1 MKALD
6 ALNDIKLE
14 TTEDYYISGEYFNT
28 HQRHLA
34 LYFYDRC
41 YVVIHNTKVI
51 GLFPEWEYD
60 LEKIKNNFENEEYKN
75 EIKIY
80 NPLQKSKDTTIRYR
94 NNLKDKEEKR

>member
-1 MKALD
+1 MKKELLKD
-6 ALNDIKLE
+6 VKLE
-14 TTEDYYISGEYFNT
+14 TTEDYYITGELFNA

-41 YVVIHNTKVI
+41 YVVIHNKKVI

-60 LEKIKNNFENEEYKN
+60 LEKIKNNFENEDYKN

-80 NPLQKSKDTTIRYR
+80 SPLQKGKDITISYINRLR
-94 NNLKDKEEKR
+94 DKEEKR

>member
-1 MKALD
+1 MKKELLKD
-6 ALNDIKLE
+6 VKLE
-14 TTEDYYISGEYFNT
+14 TTEDYYITGAFFNA

-41 YVVIHNTKVI
+41 YVVIHNKKVI

-60 LEKIKNNFENEEYKN
+60 LEKIKNNFENEDYKN

-80 NPLQKSKDTTIRYR
+80 SPLQKGKDITISYINRLR
-94 NNLKDKEEKR
+94 DKEEKR